1 MKKGLRL
8 AFLSAASITVATLA
22 ASPWQDAS
30 ASSSYD
36 SQYGYERTWNAALR
50 LVVVD
55 LSFKVNEK
63 DHDSGYILF
72 DYKSSESGGKASPG
86 SFELVRGSDA
96 TQPIHVIAQLPA
108 MPRYHEQV
116 LLDELARKLRTEYGE
131 PIIVKKQA
139 PVEDA
144 GTDSGDTY

>member
-1 MKKGLRL
+1 MAAVLGAGL
-8 AFLSAASITVATLA
+8 ALSVDAA
-22 ASPWQDAS
+22 DAK
-30 ASSSYD
+30 SSYD
-36 SQYGYERTWNAALR
+36 SSYGYDRTWNAALR

-55 LSFKVNEK
+55 LSLKVNEK

-72 DYKSSESGGKASPG
+72 DYKSAEAGNKVSPG
-86 SFELVRGSDA
+86 SIELVRPASPSD
-96 TQPIHVIAQLPA
+96 PVHVVAQLPA

-116 LLDELARKLRTEYGE
+116 LLDELARKLRDDYGD

-144 GTDSGDTY
+144 GEPDADNY

>member
-1 MKKGLRL
+1 MKKGRRL
-8 AFLSAASITVATLA
+8 ALMCIASVSLATLA
-22 ASPWQDAS
+22 GAWQTAE

-36 SQYGYERTWNAALR
+36 SLYGYDRTWNAALR

-72 DYKSSESGGKASPG
+72 DYKSSESGNKATPG
-86 SFELVRGSDA
+86 SIEIVRASDP
-96 TQPIHVIAQLPA
+96 TQPVHVIAQLPA

-116 LLDELARKLRTEYGE
+116 LLDELARKLRTEYGD
-131 PIIVKKQA
+131 PIIIKKQA

-144 GTDSGDTY
+144 GSPDSGDNY